1 MTREA
6 AAPGQDTQ
14 PPAGAPGE
22 LSVPYTQQFSPRQ
35 TPIDRLMGVLRQH
48 AGDRPSLRRAIASA
62 FFKDKSTAEKLAGNT
77 LIALHTYGIIDSGA
91 ALTPFGRSLAA
102 ADRDE
107 ALRLLAR
114 RILLEL
120 HGIPIIE
127 TVREMQLAG
136 TKVTLEVLPRE
147 LRDRGFQATDNSS
160 DLSGMFGW
168 LREAGVLDRYNV
180 VAAEYA
186 AVVGASVG
194 QVEELKT
201 LTAGQLCFLRAMVAL
216 GVTEFTP
223 HNTVCRHA
231 EGIYPGQVRYNWK
244 DIDRDVLRPLK
255 SLGYIEVRKRGKSTP
270 GARGGKPADVKP
282 TPKLHA
288 DLRDRVLSAL
298 ARAAGYEALRDIASK
313 SWADVVRDLRQGKDK
328 DRRAK
333 ALELLAIK
341 VCQTLDLR
349 FMGWR
354 ETDESVTAGNEV
366 DAMLHS
372 SRLIYTRWQV
382 QCKAASKVSVETIA
396 KEVGAAQVTLANVI
410 LVVGTGRAT
419 RHAQT
424 YRERIVKTSNL
435 NIIVVEGHHL
445 ERIVEDPAAIVEVLN
460 EQAADALRAK
470 GEPLGVANGE
480 TPVDGGGDG
489 GHNGGS
495 GKPED
500 AARREPTDQGL
511 DFSAAFATDF
521 GEMYEGDALDVMR
534 GLVADGR
541 RVKLIMTSPPFALLR
556 KKSYGNED
564 ADRYISWFLRFVGL
578 YKDILQP
585 DGSLVIDIGGSW
597 LRGLPVRSTY
607 HFELL
612 IRLCKSGFYL
622 AQEFYHYNPSRLPT
636 PAEWVTVRRLR
647 VKDAINTVWWL
658 VRDPFTPVDNRRVL
672 RPYSDSMK
680 GLIKNGYA
688 AKVRP
693 SGHEISKRFQKDN
706 GGAIPPN
713 LLTLANTE
721 SNSRYLREC
730 RRLGIRPHPAR
741 FPRGLPEFFIKFLT
755 DEGDTVLDPFA
766 GSCVTGEAAEGLRR
780 RWIGIEIDRTYV
792 TGARVRFSTSEATV
806 PDGMAIGSV
815 GAEPTRGPNG
825 RSAVRT

>member
-1 MTREA
+1 MTPDD
-6 AAPGQDTQ
+6 APQRQDT
-14 PPAGAPGE
+14 PPLTDAPGE
-22 LSVPYTQQFSPRQ
+22 LSVPYAQQFSPRQ
-35 TPIDRLMGVLRQH
+35 TPLDRVMAVLRQH
-48 AGDRPSLRRAIASA
+48 AGDRHTLRRAIASA
-62 FFKDKSTAEKLAGNT
+62 FFKDKSTREKLAGNT
-77 LIALHTYGIIDSGA
+77 LVSLQTYGIIDSDG
-91 ALTPFGRSLAA
+91 ALTTFGASLSAA
-102 ADRDE
+102 GADE

-114 RILLEL
+114 RILLDL
-120 HGIPIIE
+120 NGIPIVE
-127 TVREMQLAG
+127 TVREMRRAG
-136 TKVTLEVLPRE
+136 TSVALARLPRE
-147 LRDRGFQATDNSS
+147 LRRRGIRATENSS

-168 LREAGVLDRYNV
+168 LREAGVLDGYDI
-180 VAAEYA
+180 VATEYEA
-186 AVVGASVG
+186 IVGTSLE

-201 LTAGQLCFLRAMVAL
+201 LTAGQLYFLRAMVAL

-223 HNTVCRHA
+223 HNSVCRHA

-244 DIDRDVLRPLK
+244 DIHRDVLRPLK
-255 SLGYIEVRKRGKSTP
+255 KLGYIEVRKRGASTP
-270 GARGGKPADVKP
+270 SARGGKPADVRP
-282 TPKLHA
+282 TPKLQR
-288 DLRDRVLSAL
+288 DLGDGMLSAL
-298 ARAAGYEALRDIASK
+298 ARAAGYEVLREIASR
-313 SWADVVRDLRQGKDK
+313 SWADVVADLRQGKDLAL
-328 DRRAK
+328 RGK

-341 VCQTLDLR
+341 VCQTLDLD
-349 FMGWR
+349 FLGWR
-354 ETDESVTAGNEV
+354 ETDEDIAAGNEV

-382 QCKAASKVSVETIA
+382 QCKAAPKVSVETIA

-410 LVVGTGRAT
+410 LVVGTGKAT
-419 RHAQT
+419 SHAQT
-424 YRERIVKTSNL
+424 YRERIVRSSNL

-445 ERIVEDPAAIVEVLN
+445 DRIVQDPSAIVDVLRQ
-460 EQAADALRAK
+460 QAADALRLK
-470 GEPLGVANGE
+470 GKPLGVAGGE
-480 TPVDGGGDG
+480 TPEEGGCGGG
-489 GHNGGS
+489 GHQGGS
-495 GKPED
+495 AARAD
-500 AARREPTDQGL
+500 AAPREPTAQRL
-511 DFSAAFATDF
+511 SLTPAFSTDF
-521 GEMYEGDALDVMR
+521 GEMYQGDALDVMR
-534 GLVADGR
+534 ELVADGR

-556 KKSYGNED
+556 KKTYGNED
-564 ADRYISWFLRFVGL
+564 ADHYINWFLQFVGL
-578 YKDILQP
+578 YKDILEP
-585 DGSLVIDIGGSW
+585 EGSLVIDIGGSW

-612 IRLCKSGFYL
+612 LKLCKSGFYL

-693 SGHEISKRFQKDN
+693 SGHDISSQFQKDN

-721 SNSRYLREC
+721 SNSLYLREC

-780 RWIGIEIDRTYV
+780 RWIGIEIERTYIK
-792 TGARVRFSTSEATV
+792 GARVRFHAPETAV
-806 PDGMAIGSV
+806 PDEWAAGQSTA
-815 GAEPTRGPNG
+815 GA
-825 RSAVRT
+825 

>member
-1 MTREA
+1 MTP
-6 AAPGQDTQ
+6 AAPGQRRSPR
-14 PPAGAPGE
+14 PPAGAVAE
-22 LSVPYTQQFSPRQ
+22 LAVPYTQQFGPRQ
-35 TPIDRLMGVLRQH
+35 TPLERLMAVVRQH
-48 AGDRPSLRRAIASA
+48 AGDRGALRRAIASA
-62 FFKDKSTAEKLAGNT
+62 FFKDKSTPEKLAGNT
-77 LIALHTYGIIDSGA
+77 LIALKAYGIIDSDA
-91 ALTPFGRSLAA
+91 ALTTFGKSLSAA
-102 ADRDE
+102 TKDE

-114 RILLEL
+114 RILLDL
-120 HGIPIIE
+120 NGIPIIE

-136 TKVTLEVLPRE
+136 TAVTLATLPRE
-147 LRDRGFQATDNSS
+147 LHRRGFQATENSS

-168 LREAGVLDRYNV
+168 LREAGVLVRYDV
-180 VAAEYA
+180 VDTAYSAI
-186 AVVGASVG
+186 VGTSVE
-194 QVEELKT
+194 QVEELKV

-216 GVTEFTP
+216 GITEFTP
-223 HNTVCRHA
+223 HNKVCRHA

-244 DIDRDVLRPLK
+244 DIDRDVLKPLNA
-255 SLGYIEVRKRGKSTP
+255 LGYIEVRKRATSSP

-282 TPKLHA
+282 TSKLHK
-288 DLRDRVLSAL
+288 DLGERMLSAL
-298 ARAAGYEALRDIASK
+298 ARAAGYEGMREIASK
-313 SWADVVRDLRQGKDK
+313 SWSDVVKELRQTRDLDL
-328 DRRAK
+328 RAK

-341 VCQTLDLR
+341 VCQTLDLD

-354 ETDESVTAGNEV
+354 ETDEDITAGNEI

-382 QCKAASKVSVETIA
+382 QCKAASKISLEAIA

-410 LVVGTGRAT
+410 LVVSTGRAT
-419 RHAQT
+419 KHAQT
-424 YRERIVKTSNL
+424 YRERIVRTSNL
-435 NIIVVEGHHL
+435 NIIVVEEHHL
-445 ERIVEDPAAIVEVLN
+445 KRIIQDPSAIVDVLN
-460 EQAADALRAK
+460 QQAADALRLK
-470 GEPLGVANGE
+470 GKPLGVANGAL
-480 TPVDGGGDG
+480 PADPNGAGGGG
-489 GHNGGS
+489 AGS
-495 GKPED
+495 GDGACDGRTGAPTNG
-500 AARREPTDQGL
+500 AGHEPTAGKL
-511 DFSAAFATDF
+511 DFAPAFATDF

-534 GLVADGR
+534 TLVAHGR

-556 KKSYGNED
+556 KKKYGNED
-564 ADRYISWFLRFVGL
+564 ADHYVSWFLQFVDL
-578 YKDILQP
+578 YKDILEP

-607 HFELL
+607 HFELV
-612 IRLCKSGFYL
+612 IKLCKSGFYL
-622 AQEFYHYNPSRLPT
+622 AQEFYHYNPARLPT

-658 VRDPFTPVDNRRVL
+658 VRDPFIPVDNRRVL

-693 SGHEISKRFQKDN
+693 SGHDISKQFQKDN

-755 DEGDTVLDPFA
+755 NDGDTVLDPFA

-780 RWIGIEIDRTYV
+780 RWIGIELEKTYV
-792 TGARVRFSTSEATV
+792 EGSRVRFRAHE
-806 PDGMAIGSV
+806 
-815 GAEPTRGPNG
+815 
-825 RSAVRT
+825 